1 MVTRRRLSEAHIEV
15 ECRIKLFQAKWPV
28 GFACPRCGCGKYY
41 LTTRRQPLFECASCR
56 HMTSLTVG
64 TVMEGSRTPL
74 RKWFEAI
81 RLLART
87 DKGTSAM
94 ELMRTIQVTYKTAWL
109 MLHKLRY
116 AMGQRE
122 DRQLLTGLV
131 RVNAAR
137 YGSPYNPSVYRHPKE
152 HPLMSGA
159 SLNQNLDITQ
169 LKIKPVPPEHCDD
182 RVADRRWHRI
192 FVEQHVDEANSTVF
206 GQVPRYGENRFQPL
220 LHACKLMSRWLNGT
234 FHGIGAKH
242 LRAYADEFCC
252 RYNLQLSAT
261 DIGGH
266 LIDIAAQH
274 SRITYKSL
282 IRRPKNGFNPIPFVR
297 PVRQELFPRFSYED
311 SRSSYIS

>member
-1 MVTRRRLSEAHIEV
+1 
-15 ECRIKLFQAKWPV
+15 
-28 GFACPRCGCGKYY
+28 
-41 LTTRRQPLFECASCR
+41 
-56 HMTSLTVG
+56 
-64 TVMEGSRTPL
+64 MEGSRTPL

-81 RLLART
+81 RMLART
-87 DKGTSAM
+87 DKGTNAM

-122 DRQLLTGLV
+122 DRRLLNGLV

-137 YGSPYNPSVYRHPKE
+137 YGSPYNPSIYRHPKE

-159 SLNQNLDITQ
+159 SLNHNHDITQ
-169 LKIKPVPPEHCDD
+169 LKIKPVPPEHCDY
-182 RVADRRWHRI
+182 RFADRQWHRI
-192 FVEQHVDEANSTVF
+192 FVEQHVDEANSAVY
-206 GQVPRYGENRFQPL
+206 GKVPKYSENRFQPL
-220 LHACKLMSRWLNGT
+220 LQACRQMSRWLNDT

-261 DIGGH
+261 DIVSR
-266 LIDIAAQH
+266 IVDIAAQH
-274 SRITYKSL
+274 SRISYKQL
-282 IRRPKNGFNPIPFVR
+282 ISRPKDGFNPIPFIR
-297 PVRQELFPRFSYED
+297 PVRQELFPRFSYMD